1 MKYKEIAEK
10 KIPDLVTQVEKVQKE
25 LSQLM
30 LDIRMGKS
38 NKTSKIKSIKKD
50 LARLLTA
57 KKQQELRVGK

>member
-10 KIPDLVTQVEKVQKE
+10 KIPDLVTQVEKVQKD